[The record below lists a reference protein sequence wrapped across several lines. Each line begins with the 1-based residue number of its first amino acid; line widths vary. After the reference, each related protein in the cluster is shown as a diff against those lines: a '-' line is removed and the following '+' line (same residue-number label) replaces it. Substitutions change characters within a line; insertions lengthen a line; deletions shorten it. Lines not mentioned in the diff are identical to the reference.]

1 MLQSGPVYCILTSA
15 FWAISSLFAT
25 RSIRSIGAPLY
36 NCLRLICGGVVI
48 GLIAVLTG
56 PLVMPALR
64 DSLYLLGSSI
74 IGLTLGD
81 LLLFHGFSILGA
93 RRSTL
98 IFMLNIPITAALGIA
113 LFQEELTTRQLLG
126 SVIGLVGICIAT
138 LVNSPRS
145 VAANPSSER
154 HQVDEIRGKL
164 WHGISFCLL
173 AAFCQSCGLLL
184 LKPVLMEQRYSIP
197 QVAMMRFALA
207 AFFASALYL
216 NAIPLSARG
225 VQGTGR
231 FAFVE
236 QELAKMSRS
245 TVANTAAAIVLG
257 GVIGFILYVT
267 GISKTP
273 ASLAALFTS
282 LSPLFVL
289 PFLFLYTGK
298 LPPPAAWAGAAI
310 GLTGVYLCLVP

>member
-1 MLQSGPVYCILTSA
+1 MLQSGPFYCILTSA

-36 NCLRLICGGVVI
+36 NCLRLICGGVA
-48 GLIAVLTG
+48 IAVIALLTG
-56 PLVMPALR
+56 PVIVPSLH
-64 DSLYLLGSSI
+64 DFLYLLGSSV
-74 IGLTLGD
+74 IGLTIGD

-98 IFMLNIPITAALGIA
+98 IFMLNIPITAALGIV
-113 LFQEELTTRQLLG
+113 LFQEELSQKQLLG
-126 SVIGLVGICIAT
+126 SLIGLVGISIAT
-138 LVNSPRS
+138 LVNSPKLEQSPR
-145 VAANPSSER
+145 VSER
-154 HQVDEIRGKL
+154 QQVDELHGKL
-164 WHGISFCLL
+164 WKGISFCLL

-184 LKPVLMEQRYSIP
+184 LKPVLVEQRYTIP
-197 QVAMMRFALA
+197 QVAMMRFAA
-207 AFFASALYL
+207 ASIFATALYL
-216 NAIPLSARG
+216 RGIPHSSLAS
-225 VQGTGR
+225 GR
-231 FAFVE
+231 IAFVG

-257 GVIGFILYVT
+257 GVIGFIFYVA

-289 PFLFLYTGK
+289 PFLFFYTGK

>member
-1 MLQSGPVYCILTSA
+1 MLQSGPFYCILTSA

-48 GLIAVLTG
+48 ALIALLTG
-56 PLVMPALR
+56 PVVMPSLR
-64 DSLYLLGSSI
+64 DSLYLLGSSVV
-74 IGLTLGD
+74 GLTLGD

-98 IFMLNIPITAALGIA
+98 IFMLNIPITAALGVA
-113 LFQEELTTRQLLG
+113 LFQEELTQKQLLG
-126 SVIGLVGICIAT
+126 SVIGLVGISIAT
-138 LVNSPRS
+138 LVNSS
-145 VAANPSSER
+145 KSQSADQTSER
-154 HQVDEIRGKL
+154 HQVDELQGKL
-164 WHGISFCLL
+164 WRGISFCLL

-197 QVAMMRFALA
+197 QVAMMRFATA
-207 AFFASALYL
+207 AVFATALYL
-216 NAIPLSARG
+216 RAIPRSSPAIGCLD
-225 VQGTGR
+225 
-231 FAFVE
+231 FVGH
-236 QELAKMSRS
+236 ELAKMSRS

-289 PFLFLYTGK
+289 PFLFFYTGK
-298 LPPPAAWAGAAI
+298 LPPLAAWAGAAI